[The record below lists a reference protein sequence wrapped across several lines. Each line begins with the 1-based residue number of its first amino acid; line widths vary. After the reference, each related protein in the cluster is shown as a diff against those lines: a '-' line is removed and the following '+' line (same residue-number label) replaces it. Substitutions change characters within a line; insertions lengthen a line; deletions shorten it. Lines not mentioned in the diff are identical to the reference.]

1 MTDLSESTEWDK
13 ELTVAKDIAYGAG
26 EVMRKYFDIDKQQ
39 QGKDDGSQVTIADT
53 IINNLVI
60 SRLAEAF
67 PDDGVIGEERSTAGY
82 GDGRKWFCDPIDGT
96 WAFITGVP
104 TFMFSLALVVDG
116 SPVVGVA
123 YDSTADKLYSALL
136 GGGAYCNDEKI
147 FVSDKKLDE
156 GILAVTGSARKMR
169 QENSYIEKVLDKD
182 IKTVSL
188 NGAVFK
194 GCLVASGKSVAYVA
208 ENLNPY
214 DVVSIHI
221 IVEEAGGKVTD
232 FAGKKLD
239 YKEHFSNAIL
249 SNGASHDGVV
259 ELLRWVL

>member
-1 MTDLSESTEWDK
+1 MTDLSERTEWDR
-13 ELTVAKDIAYGAG
+13 ELTVAKEIAHEAG
-26 EVMRKYFDIDKQQ
+26 EVMRKYFNGDQEQ
-39 QGKDDGSQVTIADT
+39 ESKDDGSQVTIADT
-53 IINNLVI
+53 IINDLVI
-60 SRLAEAF
+60 SRLAEVF
-67 PDDGVIGEERSTAGY
+67 PDDGVVGEERSTAGY

-96 WAFITGVP
+96 WAFISGVP
-104 TFMFSLALVVDG
+104 TFMFSLALVIDG

-123 YDSTADKLYSALL
+123 YDSTADKLYSAVL
-136 GGGAYCNDEKI
+136 GGGAYCNGEKI

-169 QENSYIEKVLDKD
+169 QENSYIEKVLERG

-214 DVVSIHI
+214 DVVAIHI
-221 IVEEAGGKVTD
+221 IVEEAGGKVTGFD
-232 FAGKKLD
+232 AKKLD
-239 YKEHFSNAIL
+239 YQEHFPNTVL
-249 SNGASHDGVV
+249 SNGVSHDEVM
-259 ELLRWVL
+259 ELLR